1 MKNTNTS
8 LPDPVANK
16 QKTLMFSSKRDTT
29 GGTTTEKDNK
39 EKRQL
44 TLDTAM
50 SNKDTVKAEIIWLL
64 EVLKNKYSY

>member
-1 MKNTNTS
+1 
-8 LPDPVANK
+8 
-16 QKTLMFSSKRDTT
+16 MFSSKRDTT
-29 GGTTTEKDNK
+29 GGATTEKDNK